1 MSEILEFV
9 IHADGRVEETVHGV
23 KGDQCL
29 ALTEALEDKLGKVV
43 QRQATAEQYEQSV
56 QTEQQTWG

>member
-1 MSEILEFV
+1 MLEFV
-9 IHADGRVEETVHGV
+9 IYPDGRVEETVHGV

-29 ALTEALEDKLGKVV
+29 ALTELLEEKLGKVV
-43 QRQATAEQYEQSV
+43 QRQATTEQYEQPV